1 MAFAALFSAM
11 LKEEWRM
18 HSTMFGDRGFF
29 LFPVVLAVFAAV
41 ASLAVPVFLA
51 VMPPGTISAA
61 THLFYLIAGVSVGS
75 FGLLGREVM
84 NRRFGQA
91 SLLAYSSRSL
101 PISERT
107 IIGAFIL
114 KDCLYYFVFWVAP
127 AIAGIA
133 AGALFVAEIPFSA
146 APVLLVSLGLAFFL
160 GIAVAFFLSTVYAWS
175 PRALATI
182 LGLLVIAGVLFIFSG
197 IPLAE
202 VFLPLTFYTA
212 PSLLPAVLSL
222 LLILLLAGFS
232 IAFVNIDFPT
242 SSRRYPSRLPA
253 LVRTFA
259 MTSAPH
265 FVAKD
270 FIDLRRSDGGMGK
283 IVFSFLFPVG
293 IIWLLL
299 TILQYFIPG
308 LAPGIIFAILLGVF
322 TSTIYNWL
330 TEYDLFTSYAFLPVT
345 VGQVIRAKIESYLIL
360 NLIPVVFLLI
370 AIPFFGDALLLIPAL
385 AAFAGLSLYAV
396 GVTVYLCGLTP
407 NVMLYDARTF
417 LLYIAGIA
425 PFVLVL
431 IFLSIPSPWYAVAG
445 ILLVPAGLFLIRR
458 GGERHTS
465 FGERSF

>member
-1 MAFAALFSAM
+1 MAFGTLFSAM

-18 HSTMFGDRGFF
+18 HSTMFGNRGFL
-29 LFPVVLAVFAAV
+29 LFPVVLTVMAAV

-51 VMPPGTISAA
+51 VMPPGTVSAA
-61 THLFYLIAGVSVGS
+61 AHIFYLIAGISVGS

-101 PISERT
+101 PISERA

-114 KDCLYYFVFWVAP
+114 KDCLYYFVFWVLP
-127 AIAGIA
+127 AVAGIA
-133 AGALFVAEIPFSA
+133 VGSLVVPEIPAAA
-146 APVLLVSLGLAFFL
+146 APLLLVSLGLAFFM
-160 GIAVAFFLSTVYAWS
+160 GIALAFFLSTVYAWS

-182 LGLLVIAGVLFIFSG
+182 LGLLVIAVALFVAGGWS
-197 IPLAE
+197 LAE
-202 VFLPLTFYTA
+202 VFFPLAFYAA
-212 PSLLPAVLSL
+212 PSLMPATLSVV
-222 LLILLLAGFS
+222 LILLLAGLS
-232 IAFVNIDFPT
+232 IAFVNIDFPE
-242 SSRRYPSRLPA
+242 SDRRYPCRLPA
-253 LVRTFA
+253 LSRTFG

-293 IIWLLL
+293 IIWLML

-308 LAPGIIFAILLGVF
+308 LAPGIIFAVLLGVF

-345 VGQVIRAKIESYLIL
+345 TGQVIRAKLESYLIL
-360 NLIPVVFLLI
+360 NLIPVVFLLV
-370 AIPFFGDALLLIPAL
+370 AVPFFGDALLLIPAL
-385 AAFAGLSLYAV
+385 AAFSGLSLYAV
-396 GVTVYLCGLTP
+396 GVTVYLCGLSP

-417 LLYIAGIA
+417 LFYVAAIA
-425 PFVLVL
+425 PFVLLL
-431 IFLSIPSPWYAVAG
+431 IFLSIPSPWYAAAG
-445 ILLVPAGLFLIRR
+445 ILLLPAGVLLIRKA
-458 GGERHTS
+458 GERHGS
-465 FGERSF
+465 FEERSF

>member
-1 MAFAALFSAM
+1 MAFGALFTAM

-29 LFPVVLAVFAAV
+29 LFPVVLTVFAAL

-51 VMPPGTISAA
+51 VMPAGSLSAA
-61 THLFYLIAGVSVGS
+61 AHIFYLIAGVSVGS

-107 IIGAFIL
+107 IIGVFIL
-114 KDCLYYFVFWVAP
+114 KDCLYYFVFWVVP
-127 AIAGIA
+127 AVVGVAIGS
-133 AGALFVAEIPFSA
+133 LFVAEIPFSA
-146 APVLLVSLGLAFFL
+146 ASILLVSLGLSFFL
-160 GIAVAFFLSTVYAWS
+160 GIAGAFFLSTVYAWS
-175 PRALATI
+175 PRALAAI
-182 LGLLVIAGVLFIFSG
+182 LGFLVIAGALFAFSD
-197 IPLAE
+197 IPLTEA
-202 VFLPLTFYTA
+202 FLPLAFYTA
-212 PSLLPAVLSL
+212 PALLPAVLSL
-222 LLILLLAGFS
+222 LLIFLLAGFS
-232 IAFVNIDFPT
+232 IVFVNIDFPE
-242 SSRRYPSRLPA
+242 SSRRYTARLPA
-253 LVRTFA
+253 LARTFA
-259 MTSAPH
+259 MTSAPY

-308 LAPGIIFAILLGVF
+308 LPPGIIFAILLGIF
-322 TSTIYNWL
+322 TSTFYNWL

-345 VGQVIRAKIESYLIL
+345 VAQVIRAKIESYLIL
-360 NLIPVVFLLI
+360 NLIPVLFLLL

-417 LLYIAGIA
+417 LLYLAAIA
-425 PFVLVL
+425 PFVLIL
-431 IFLSIPSPWYAVAG
+431 IFLSIPSPWYAAAG
-445 ILLVPAGLFLIRR
+445 ILLVPLGLVLIRK
-458 GGERHTS
+458 GGDRHIS
-465 FGERSF
+465 FDERSF

>member
-1 MAFAALFSAM
+1 MAFGALFSAM

-29 LFPVVLAVFAAV
+29 LFPVVLTVFAAL
-41 ASLAVPVFLA
+41 ASLAVPVFLT

-61 THLFYLIAGVSVGS
+61 AHVFYLIAGISVGS

-133 AGALFVAEIPFSA
+133 AGALFIAEIPISIV
-146 APVLLVSLGLAFFL
+146 PVLQVSLSLAF
-160 GIAVAFFLSTVYAWS
+160 FFLSTVYAWS
-175 PRALATI
+175 SRALVTI
-182 LGLLVIAGVLFIFSG
+182 LGLLVIAGALFIFSG
-197 IPLAE
+197 VPLAE
-202 VFLPLTFYTA
+202 VFFPLTFYTD
-212 PSLLPAVLSL
+212 PSLLPAALNV

-242 SSRRYPSRLPA
+242 SSRRYTSRLPA
-253 LVRTFA
+253 LIRTLA

-283 IVFSFLFPVG
+283 IVFSFLFPVC

-299 TILQYFIPG
+299 IILQYFIPG
-308 LAPGIIFAILLGVF
+308 LSPGIIFAILLGVF
-322 TSTIYNWL
+322 ASTFYNWL

-360 NLIPVVFLLI
+360 NLIPLVFLLI
-370 AIPFFGDALLLIPAL
+370 AVPFFGDALLLIPAL

-425 PFVLVL
+425 PFVLIL
-431 IFLSIPSPWYAVAG
+431 IFLSIPSPWHAVAG
-445 ILLVPAGLFLIRR
+445 LLLVPAGVVLIRK
-458 GGERHTS
+458 GGARHTS

>member
-1 MAFAALFSAM
+1 MAFGPLFTAM

-18 HSTMFGDRGFF
+18 HSTMFGDLGFF
-29 LFPVVLAVFAAV
+29 LFPVILTVFAAL
-41 ASLAVPVFLA
+41 ASLAVPVFTA
-51 VMPPGTISAA
+51 VMPPGTVSAA
-61 THLFYLIAGVSVGS
+61 AHIFYLIAGVSVGS

-114 KDCLYYFVFWVAP
+114 KDCLYYFFFWVAP
-127 AIAGIA
+127 AVVGVAIGS
-133 AGALFVAEIPFSA
+133 LVVAEIPFTA
-146 APVLLVSLGLAFFL
+146 APLLLVSLGLSFFL
-160 GIAVAFFLSTVYAWS
+160 GIAAAFFLSTVYAWS
-175 PRALATI
+175 PRALATVI
-182 LGLLVIAGVLFIFSG
+182 GFLVIAGVLFAISG

-202 VFLPLTFYTA
+202 GFLPLAFYTA
-212 PSLLPAVLSL
+212 PAPLPAVMSV
-222 LLILLLAGFS
+222 LLILLLAGIS
-232 IAFVNIDFPT
+232 IAFLNIDFPE
-242 SSRRYPSRLPA
+242 SSRRYKIRLPA
-253 LVRTFA
+253 LARTFA
-259 MTSAPH
+259 MTSSPC

-322 TSTIYNWL
+322 TSTFYNWL

-345 VGQVIRAKIESYLIL
+345 VAQVVRAKIESYLIL
-360 NLIPVVFLLI
+360 NLIPVLFLLV
-370 AIPFFGDALLLIPAL
+370 AVPFFGDALLFIPAL

-417 LLYIAGIA
+417 LLYIAAIA
-425 PFVLVL
+425 PFVLIL
-431 IFLSIPSPWYAVAG
+431 IFLSIPSPWYATAG
-445 ILLVPAGLFLIRR
+445 ILLVPAGLALIRK

-465 FGERSF
+465 FAESNF